1 MKKSIQ
7 TDGPMHPESLV
18 LIIDDV
24 DLASSQSN
32 VYGSTEKTYVT
43 QEEAFVPVQQK
54 KPPASEERP
63 LFRDELIAMISLALP
78 VILTYSLE
86 VIPGTITIIFVGRMD
101 NEDADTKLYV
111 DAAALAVMYFNIFG
125 MSTGLGEE

>member
-7 TDGPMHPESLV
+7 TDGPMHQESLV

-32 VYGSTEKTYVT
+32 VYGSTENTYVT
-43 QEEAFVPVQQK
+43 QEEAFVSVQQK

-63 LFRDELIAMISLALP
+63 LFRD
-78 VILTYSLE
+78 
-86 VIPGTITIIFVGRMD
+86 G
-101 NEDADTKLYV
+101 
-111 DAAALAVMYFNIFG
+111 
-125 MSTGLGEE
+125 